1 VHNAVK
7 YTPKGGHVRVTCES
21 GPAGE
26 VVHVRDD
33 GVGIPPEEHARVFE
47 PFHRVRGPDA
57 APGAGLGLA
66 LAREIAR
73 AHGGHV
79 DLASRP
85 GEGSTFSVY
94 LPRDEAPPA

>member
-1 VHNAVK
+1 
-7 YTPKGGHVRVTCES
+7 
-21 GPAGE
+21 
-26 VVHVRDD
+26 
-33 GVGIPPEEHARVFE
+33 VGIPPEEHARVFE